1 MRFDTTALH
10 RELSA
15 LPIVGCRSDPRA
27 DQAGLPD
34 VDAIIDWLPGHPTA
48 AERITAQAILTAHDP
63 GKRERDRAAEDAD
76 RRDVLRQLSDAH
88 RDFDTLGT
96 AARWAAVKLLIR
108 VVLALARRLLP

>member
-1 MRFDTTALH
+1 MNQPFDCATLEAEMQAAGIAAHRDWTSDGIPTTQDRPLTPA
-10 RELSA
+10 E
-15 LPIVGCRSDPRA
+15 
-27 DQAGLPD
+27 QA
-34 VDAIIDWLPGHPTA
+34 
-48 AERITAQAILTAHDP
+48 TAQAVLAAHDP

>member
-1 MRFDTTALH
+1 MIDHAALLEELRAAGIPVHTIRADESLVWASPPTTA
-10 RELSA
+10 E
-15 LPIVGCRSDPRA
+15 
-27 DQAGLPD
+27 QA
-34 VDAIIDWLPGHPTA
+34 
-48 AERITAQAILTAHDP
+48 TAQAVLAAHDP

>member
-1 MRFDTTALH
+1 MIYDCTQLDA
-10 RELSA
+10 ELRA
-15 LPIVGCRSDPRA
+15 QNLRIHGCASTGR
-27 DQAGLPD
+27 
-34 VDAIIDWLPGHPTA
+34 IDWIDPPTPT
-48 AERITAQAILTAHDP
+48 ERATAQAVLAAHDP